1 MRLDDL
7 LETIE
12 QGTYIEITDGKK
24 ILYMGYVEE
33 IKANNFNGR
42 NVYLVVAT
50 SQNEMTE
57 KERIS
62 ELRNAK
68 REKERLH
75 DLMISDDFK
84 LYSQFQRVETV
95 KTFNRLDKKIIELE
109 ER

>member
-1 MRLDDL
+1 
-7 LETIE
+7 
-12 QGTYIEITDGKK
+12 
-24 ILYMGYVEE
+24 
-33 IKANNFNGR
+33 
-42 NVYLVVAT
+42 
-50 SQNEMTE
+50 MTE